1 MFKAVFSTLLIESEC
16 SKIWKNE
23 SSCSKAKGNEIP
35 NTKTRNENMKLIG
48 MKKAAILVFGEN
60 VKPLGE
66 QSLNAG
72 CLIFTGDNYFK
83 ILASNSTVLH
93 LKAWEI

>member
-1 MFKAVFSTLLIESEC
+1 
-16 SKIWKNE
+16 
-23 SSCSKAKGNEIP
+23 
-35 NTKTRNENMKLIG
+35 

-60 VKPLGE
+60 VNPLRK
-66 QSLNAG
+66 QWLNAG